1 MKKLIGLTGFARS
14 GKDTF
19 YDFAGAFISGRG
31 DCGVRMAFADVLKE
45 ECDGLTLP
53 HAGIS
58 SFTTVP
64 HEKELI
70 RPLLVAYGT
79 HLRRRLNPNCWIDK
93 IRAPVNQ
100 SLENGK
106 YVFITDVRFEN
117 EAQWI
122 KSEGG
127 ALVTIVR
134 QGVGPA
140 NPDEEEQFPLILP
153 LVDFSVEW
161 PTYGAENI
169 DQCAPIVNST
179 MRDIEK
185 FFQTITPSQW
195 TIDERESA
203 AKVH

>member
-1 MKKLIGLTGFARS
+1 MKKLIGLTAFARS

-19 YDFAGAFISGRG
+19 YNFASVSLDGSGS
-31 DCGVRMAFADVLKE
+31 CATRMAFADVLKK
-45 ECDGLTLP
+45 ECDSLTLP
-53 HAGIS
+53 YAGIS

-64 HEKELI
+64 REKELI

-93 IRAPVNQ
+93 IKTAVNQ
-100 SLENGK
+100 SLKKGG

-127 ALVTIVR
+127 VLVRIVH
-134 QGVGPA
+134 QGVGAA
-140 NPDEEEQFPLILP
+140 NPDEEEQSPLICP

-161 PTYGAENI
+161 PTYGAKNVYK
-169 DQCAPIVNST
+169 CAPRVSSA
-179 MRDIEK
+179 MSRIEK
-185 FFQTITPSQW
+185 IFQRSRASQW
-195 TIDERESA
+195 TIDERESS